1 MRYWARFEMVGGPE
15 TDPQGGRVV
24 GERIMGLMA
33 AMGRSYNNFQ
43 LVMSLNMFNK
53 YLDTGDLWGS

>member
-1 MRYWARFEMVGGPE
+1 MGGPE
-15 TDPQGGRVV
+15 TDPREGRVV

-33 AMGRSYNNFQ
+33 AMGGSYNNFQ

>member
-1 MRYWARFEMVGGPE
+1 MVGEPE

-33 AMGRSYNNFQ
+33 AMGGSYNNFQ